1 MQLWESSWAEF
12 VPFLEYDVEIRR
24 VICTTNAIES
34 INARYRR
41 AVRARG
47 HFPNEAA
54 ALKCLY
60 LVTRSLGREER
71 IGDN

>member
-1 MQLWESSWAEF
+1 
-12 VPFLEYDVEIRR
+12 VPFLEYDTEVRR

-41 AVRARG
+41 AINTRG
-47 HFPNEAA
+47 YVPNEAA

-60 LVTRSLGREER
+60 LVTRSLDPTGRGR
-71 IGDN
+71 ARWMNR